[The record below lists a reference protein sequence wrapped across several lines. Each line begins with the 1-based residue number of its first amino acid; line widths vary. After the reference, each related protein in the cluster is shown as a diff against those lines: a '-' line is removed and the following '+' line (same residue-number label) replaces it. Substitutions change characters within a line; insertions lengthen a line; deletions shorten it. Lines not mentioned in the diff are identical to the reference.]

1 MNAPDGLVKNFWPL
15 PTTSYSSSQM
25 LLADTDEPTPYSA
38 SDDGLESLIPCSLTQ
53 SSPMILYKGF
63 GTDILYNS
71 AAYPYRDWNTDEHLA
86 KTKTEL
92 PKFLANMP
100 QRKEGDLKAN
110 IDLLLGPPT
119 IEAARYFVEI
129 GVYLSSNNFD
139 SQHDLISWIIQNIPW
154 SILGP
159 LLSSTLPTI
168 QAFTEKVLHT
178 AVKIGDISVARNLL
192 EIPMLRAHVQSS
204 GYTLWAAVLYSSNAE
219 IVSLV
224 LKAGANPNKSRFHSG
239 DAFLPLHGAR
249 TVDIAQMLVEAHADV
264 NAISIHGPGTW
275 KGPAL
280 LEAVARGDVAVAR
293 YLISIGAGVNMVGE
307 NLAGARIFTPLALAA
322 NGDQVELVQLLLEE
336 GANVNAVSWTNPRA
350 YFTWTESEQDR
361 AATAL
366 QIAAALGHL
375 EVARVLLEA
384 GADINIPAC
393 GPNGQTALQ
402 AATATGNIEI
412 VELLLASGADVNARS
427 NNDIQFPKTALL
439 TAVEMN
445 NVGLVEVLL
454 AAGADVNAPAFGY
467 FGSTVL
473 EAAKAQANCTRVVE
487 ILQEA
492 GAREAQLAN
501 DCLRR
506 IQLRDAVWKG
516 DLRRVTDLIQIGIRI
531 DMEIIDMEIIE
542 SENPSLTDNGTILH
556 WALRFGRRENVNV
569 ELFRL
574 LVSNIEDVNAQK
586 ENLDLEPILHQAIR
600 IRNIQLVEI
609 LIEAGADI
617 TAKHPQY
624 ATPLM
629 SAAYLNDMDIV
640 LFLLNKG
647 ADIDAV
653 VEETPNFSRPP
664 GATALQASLA
674 SRLGRNDGFQTF
686 HLLLHHG
693 AATNVPI
700 TAPRGST
707 DLVCAVRTGNMK
719 IVQYLLT
726 RGADVN
732 APPAKFYGRTA
743 LQAAAE
749 HIPAN
754 VDLVRLLIEKGA
766 DVNGPAAKFNG
777 LTALQVAAARGHFQ
791 IALLF
796 LEAGADVNASS
807 NHRHGRA
814 LEQAAWNGR
823 LDLVHLLLKAG
834 ADTHLPLEKRYTSAT
849 ELARKEGHIV
859 VAELLEKWKKRGEA
873 RSARGDIAST
883 SKGKM
888 SIIELD

>member
-1 MNAPDGLVKNFWPL
+1 
-15 PTTSYSSSQM
+15 
-25 LLADTDEPTPYSA
+25 
-38 SDDGLESLIPCSLTQ
+38 
-53 SSPMILYKGF
+53 MILYKGF
-63 GTDILYNS
+63 GTDILYDS
-71 AAYPYRDWNTDEHLA
+71 SAYPYRDWNTDEHLV

-129 GVYLSSNNFD
+129 GVYLSSNNLD

-159 LLSSTLPTI
+159 LLSSKLPTI

-178 AVKIGDISVARNLL
+178 AVKIGDISVAKNLL
-192 EIPMLRAHVQSS
+192 ETPMLRAHVQSS
-204 GYTLWAAVLYSSNAE
+204 EYTLWAAVLSSNAE

-224 LKAGANPNKSRFHSG
+224 LKAGANPNKPYVDFG
-239 DAFLPLHGAR
+239 DTSLPLHEAR

-264 NAISIHGPGTW
+264 NAISIHSPGAW
-275 KGPAL
+275 KGSAL
-280 LEAVARGDVAVAR
+280 VGAVARGDVAVAR

-307 NLAGARIFTPLALAA
+307 NETGGRVSRIYTPLALAA

-336 GANVNAVSWTNPRA
+336 GANVNAVSWTNPRT

-412 VELLLASGADVNARS
+412 VELLLANGADVNARS
-427 NNDIQFPKTALL
+427 NNNIQFPKTALL

-454 AAGADVNAPAFGY
+454 AAGADVNTPAFGY

-492 GAREAQLAN
+492 GAREAQSAN

-531 DMEIIDMEIIE
+531 DMEIIE
-542 SENPSLTDNGTILH
+542 SENPSLTDKGTILH
-556 WALRFGRRENVNV
+556 WALHFGYHENVNV

-617 TAKHPQY
+617 NAKHPQY
-624 ATPLM
+624 ATPLIM
-629 SAAYLNDMDIV
+629 AAYLKDIDIV
-640 LFLLNKG
+640 LFLLNKE

-653 VEETPNFSRPP
+653 VEETPKFSRPP

-674 SRLGRNDGFQTF
+674 SMLGRNDGFQTF

-693 AATNVPI
+693 AATNIPI

-707 DLVCAVRTGNMK
+707 ELVYAVRTGNMK
-719 IVQYLLT
+719 IVQCLLT

-732 APPAKFYGRTA
+732 APPAESYGRTA

-749 HIPAN
+749 LRPAN
-754 VDLVRLLIEKGA
+754 LDLVRLLLENGA
-766 DVNGPAAKFNG
+766 DVNGPTAKFNG
-777 LTALQVAAARGHFQ
+777 ITALQAAAAQGHFQ

-796 LEAGADVNASS
+796 LEAGADVNASR
-807 NHRHGRA
+807 NHWQGRA

-849 ELARKEGHIV
+849 ELARREGHIV
-859 VAELLEKWKKRGEA
+859 VAELLEKWKRGGEA

-883 SKGKM
+883 SKGKR